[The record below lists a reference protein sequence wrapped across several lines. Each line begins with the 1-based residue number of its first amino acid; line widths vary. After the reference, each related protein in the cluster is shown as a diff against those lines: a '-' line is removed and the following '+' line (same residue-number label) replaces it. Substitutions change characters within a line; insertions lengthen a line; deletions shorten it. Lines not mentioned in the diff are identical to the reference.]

1 MNVYQQIGIAILAY
15 FVTTLIIGIREH
27 RLKTRMK
34 QFGNG
39 MVCVGGIMLIVH
51 IIMLGTILLPKM
63 IIVILE
69 FISAYDFEA
78 NSILVLSGLPIAF
91 IIALLVG
98 VSWFMYKGARFNLF
112 KYSKEEKK
120 FIKSENAKIRRF
132 FNLTKEKKK
141 E

>member
-1 MNVYQQIGIAILAY
+1 
-15 FVTTLIIGIREH
+15 
-27 RLKTRMK
+27 MK

-98 VSWFMYKGARFNLF
+98 VSWFMYKVACFNLF